1 MKTRHTL
8 LAVGVLSASLA
19 LPALAQAKLEACGGV
34 FLTGD
39 AKCEFVRD
47 QDCQTHCETTSVETA
62 CVATLETQCEGDCT
76 ASAET
81 VCTETCAPSCTE
93 ECMTVEKQSSRGLC
107 RSDCAHDCSDKCAGS
122 DNRGRCESCC
132 QQ

>member
-19 LPALAQAKLEACGGV
+19 LPALAQAKLEACGGI
-34 FLTGD
+34 FLSGD

-62 CVATLETQCEGDCT
+62 CVATLQTQCDAQCT

-81 VCTETCAPSCTE
+81 DCTQTCTPSCTQ
-93 ECMTVEKQSSRGLC
+93 ECTQVANQSSQGLC
-107 RSDCAHDCSDKCAGS
+107 RS
-122 DNRGRCESCC
+122 
-132 QQ
+132 